1 MDHPI
6 ALLTLLH
13 LLVPIYWLGG
23 DLGTFLSGQVLK
35 NPKFTPEERLLALKI
50 LLNCDMGPRTA
61 LILAFPTGFA
71 LAVVKGWL
79 TVEGWMVGLVWFV
92 GVVWLAIAW
101 AIHLKHGP
109 AAAPY
114 RKVDAA
120 IRFAVLAGLL
130 AAGFGGLG
138 GAIALPKFI
147 AIKLLLLAA
156 GVALGLLI
164 RRQLAPLFPAVG
176 ALRAQGASDPVNAA
190 IAGVLSRTQ
199 ISVMGIWIVVLVA
212 AFTGIAKSL

>member
-1 MDHPI
+1 MDLSQ
-6 ALLTLLH
+6 AFLTLLH

-23 DLGTFLSGQVLK
+23 DLGTFLSGQVLR
-35 NPKFTPEERLLALKI
+35 NPAYSAEQRLMALKI

-71 LAVVKGWL
+71 LAVTKGWL
-79 TVEGWMVGLVWFV
+79 AAPAWAVLLVWLA
-92 GVVWLAIAW
+92 GLVWLAIAW

-109 AAAPY
+109 AAEPY

-120 IRFAVLAGLL
+120 VRYAALAALLACGFAGLAGALV
-130 AAGFGGLG
+130 
-138 GAIALPKFI
+138 LPKFI

-156 GVALGLLI
+156 GIGLGLLI

-176 ALRAQGASDPVNAA
+176 ALRAQGASEATNAA
-190 IAGVLSRTQ
+190 IADVLSRTTK
-199 ISVMGIWIVVLVA
+199 SVMCIWVIVLLA
-212 AFTGIAKSL
+212 SFTGLALPI

>member
-1 MDHPI
+1 MDHNL

-35 NPKFTPEERLLALKI
+35 NPSHTPEERLLALKI

-71 LAVVKGWL
+71 LAFAKGWIDIG
-79 TVEGWMVGLVWFV
+79 GWAVAVAWIAGL
-92 GVVWLAIAW
+92 VWLAIAW
-101 AIHLKHGP
+101 AIHLRHGP

-114 RKVDAA
+114 RSVDTA
-120 IRFAVLAGLL
+120 IRYAALFGLL
-130 AAGFGGLG
+130 AFGFGGLAG
-138 GAIALPKFI
+138 LVSLPQFL

-176 ALRAQGASDPVNAA
+176 TLRGHGASEPVNTA
-190 IAGVLSRTQ
+190 IAGVLSSTQ
-199 ISVMGIWIVVLVA
+199 KSVMGIWAVVLIA
-212 AFTGIAKSL
+212 AFIGIAKPL

>member
-1 MDHPI
+1 MDLSQ

-23 DLGTFLSGQVLK
+23 DLGTFLSGQVLR
-35 NPKFTPEERLLALKI
+35 NPAYSAEQRLMALKI

-71 LAVVKGWL
+71 LAVTKGWL
-79 TVEGWMVGLVWFV
+79 ATPAWAVLLVWLA
-92 GVVWLAIAW
+92 GLVWLAIAW

-109 AAAPY
+109 AAEPY

-120 IRFAVLAGLL
+120 VRYAALAALLACGLAGL
-130 AAGFGGLG
+130 AGAL
-138 GAIALPKFI
+138 ALPKFI

-156 GVALGLLI
+156 GIALGLLI

-176 ALRAQGASDPVNAA
+176 ALRAQGASDATNAA
-190 IAGVLSRTQ
+190 IADVLSRTTR
-199 ISVMGIWIVVLVA
+199 SVMGIWVIVLLA
-212 AFTGIAKSL
+212 SFTGLALPI

>member
-1 MDHPI
+1 MDHSL

-13 LLVPIYWLGG
+13 LLVPVYWLGG

-35 NPKFTPEERLLALKI
+35 NPAYTPEERLLALKI

-71 LAVVKGWL
+71 LAVAKGWIA
-79 TVEGWMVGLVWFV
+79 VAGWMVALVWLA
-92 GVVWLAIAW
+92 GLVWLAIAW

-109 AAAPY
+109 AAASY

-120 IRFAVLAGLL
+120 IRYLVLAGLL

-138 GAIALPKFI
+138 GALALPKFI
-147 AIKLLLLAA
+147 AIKLLLLAT
-156 GVALGLLI
+156 GVGLGLLI

-176 ALRAQGASDPVNAA
+176 ALRAQGASDQVNAA

-199 ISVMGIWIVVLVA
+199 MSVMCIWIVVLAA
-212 AFTGIAKSL
+212 AFTGIAKPL

>member
-1 MDHPI
+1 MDHTL

-35 NPKFTPEERLLALKI
+35 NPSYTPEERLLALKI

-61 LILAFPTGFA
+61 LILAFPTGFG
-71 LAVVKGWL
+71 LAVAKGWL
-79 TVEGWMVGLVWFV
+79 DVAGWTVALAWLAGL
-92 GVVWLAIAW
+92 VWLAIAW

-114 RKVDAA
+114 RKVDNV
-120 IRFAVLAGLL
+120 IRYAVLAGLL
-130 AAGFGGLG
+130 AVGAGGLA
-138 GAIALPKFI
+138 GAIALPNFI
-147 AIKLLLLAA
+147 AIKLLLLAT

-176 ALRAQGASDPVNAA
+176 ALREHGASEAVNSA

-199 ISVMGIWIVVLVA
+199 LSVMGIWVVVLVA
-212 AFTGIAKSL
+212 AFTGIAKPV